1 MLTNH
6 PLRDFAGLIL
16 ACSALNAQGAPGDLD
31 ATFGTGGKFQSAV
44 GGAMGASVGGVIVQ
58 SDGRIFIAGEAWND
72 VSNNL
77 DFALVRLTEDGVLDT
92 SFDTDG
98 KTTFPMGPRN
108 DSAYSI
114 AIAPADDSF
123 VIVGSAG
130 SSNFT
135 TSEFAVARFNSDGT
149 LDTGFNTTGKA
160 LVSVLSSARN
170 EANDALI
177 LSDGKVLVAGSSY
190 YGGSPRIGM
199 VRFNEDGTL
208 DTGFDGDGKAVI
220 DPGNEAQ
227 GYAVCEQPEDGK
239 IVVAGSYYNGN
250 NQDFLIVRCNSAG
263 ALDTSFGGDGIV
275 STPIFRSDRAEAVVV
290 QADGKIIAA
299 GSASDFGVSDFAL
312 VRYNTDGSLDT
323 SFGEDGIVTTDFGSY
338 DSINSLKIDA
348 EGRIVAAGTANN
360 ETDSDFAIARY
371 LADGSLDTT
380 FGDGGKVMSPIGA
393 SGDNMDA
400 MAIQDDGK
408 ILLAG
413 DVETTTVNQF
423 AAARYLGEPE
433 VVEPTRKAD
442 LRLGAGAALGTGNNV
457 YNLTGKKQT
466 ESLRIPAGKAR
477 TMNIGIQN
485 DGTAVDSFKLQG
497 TAGNKD
503 FSITYLAG
511 SKDVTN
517 AVASGK
523 FKTGALDPGET
534 LTIKANIKAKTEK
547 AGKEKS
553 FSLLASSVAK
563 PKVQDKAIIE
573 VRSKVA
579 D

>member
-1 MLTNH
+1 MLNTH
-6 PLRDFAGLIL
+6 PLHNVAGLIL
-16 ACSALNAQGAPGDLD
+16 ACSALNAAAAPGDLD
-31 ATFGTGGKFQSAV
+31 TTFGTGGKFQTPV
-44 GGAMGASVGGVIVQ
+44 GGTYGGSLGGVIVQ
-58 SDGRIFIAGEAWND
+58 SDGRIFLAGEVWND
-72 VSNNL
+72 VSNDY
-77 DFALVRLTEDGVLDT
+77 DFTLVRLTEDGELDT

-98 KTTFPMGPRN
+98 KITFPMGPRN
-108 DSAYSI
+108 DSAYDI

-123 VIVGSAG
+123 VVVGSAG
-130 SSNFT
+130 STNFT

-149 LDTGFNTTGKA
+149 PDTGFNTTGKA

-177 LSDGKVLVAGSSY
+177 LADGKVLVAGSAY
-190 YGGSPRIGM
+190 YGGSPRIGL
-199 VRFNEDGTL
+199 VRFNENGSL
-208 DTGFDGDGKAVI
+208 DTDFDGDGKAVI

-227 GYAVCEQPEDGK
+227 GIAVCVQPDDGK
-239 IVVAGSYYNGN
+239 IVVVGSYYNGN
-250 NQDFLIVRCNSAG
+250 NQDFLVVRCDSSG
-263 ALDTSFGGDGIV
+263 VLDTSFGGDGIV
-275 STPIFRSDRAEAVVV
+275 TTPIFRSDTAQAVVV

-299 GSASDFGVSDFAL
+299 GSANDFDANDFAL

-323 SFGEDGIVTTDFGSY
+323 TFGGDGIVTTDFGSY
-338 DSINSLKIDA
+338 DAIYSLKIDA

-360 ETDSDFAIARY
+360 ATDGDFAIARY
-371 LADGSLDTT
+371 LDDGTLDTT

-393 SGDNMDA
+393 EGDNFDD

-413 DVETTTVNQF
+413 DIETTGANQF

-442 LRLGAGAALGTGNNV
+442 VRLGAGSALGTGNNV

-466 ESLRIPAGKAR
+466 ESLKIVSGKTR

-503 FSITYLAG
+503 FSITYQAG
-511 SKDVTN
+511 SKDVTD
-517 AVASGK
+517 AVTAGK

-534 LTIKANIKAKTEK
+534 LTLKAKIKAKTEK

-553 FSLLASSVAK
+553 FALLASSIAK

-573 VRSKVA
+573 VKSKDA